1 MASAVGGYVTT
12 FGKDEPCG
20 SYSDIDAAT
29 CFFIIGSN
37 MSECHPILF
46 KRVAARKQADP
57 TVKVIVVDPRKTNTA
72 RIADEHVSFKPGT
85 DLAILNAMA
94 YVIIQEELDNQ
105 RFHSKYVTFMT
116 NEKEKVDFDAYM
128 KFLEDYTPEKVE
140 KISGVPA
147 DQIKKIALMF
157 AEASATTSFW
167 CMGLNQRIRG
177 VWANNL
183 VSNLHLLTGHIG
195 KTGASPFSLTGQ
207 PNACGGVRDTGSLCH
222 LLPAGRL
229 IKKPEH
235 RAKLEEQWGLKP
247 GTLPQNPGCIP
258 LLSGTH
264 FLKQRLRLC
273 LYSVPILPILCL
285 M

>member
-1 MASAVGGYVTT
+1 
-12 FGKDEPCG
+12 
-20 SYSDIDAAT
+20 
-29 CFFIIGSN
+29 
-37 MSECHPILF
+37 
-46 KRVAARKQADP
+46 
-57 TVKVIVVDPRKTNTA
+57 
-72 RIADEHVSFKPGT
+72 
-85 DLAILNAMA
+85 
-94 YVIIQEELDNQ
+94 
-105 RFHSKYVTFMT
+105 
-116 NEKEKVDFDAYM
+116 
-128 KFLEDYTPEKVE
+128 
-140 KISGVPA
+140 
-147 DQIKKIALMF
+147 MF